1 MSISVRTCTTVVD
14 KRLSLDIYNEVWPR
28 RAVTQE
34 DVDAWHRMSRA
45 SVELIGSVDGDDAG
59 SAAMSVQLA
68 RPHLAYVLITVL
80 PRFRRRG
87 VGGALFADA
96 ARWTAEQRIN
106 AIEAPVEVG
115 DDDSR
120 AFAVR
125 RGFTELSRDL
135 VVELDLASIE
145 PPPVD
150 APDGVEV
157 VLLAD
162 RPDLAAGAYDVG
174 LEALPDVP
182 GSDGW
187 TPPTFEQFTD
197 AHLRGPAIFLAVT
210 SGEVVG
216 YAKLHAGADG
226 TSAEHGM
233 TGVKREWRGRGIAQ
247 SLKRAQIAWAK
258 ETGLERLTA
267 DNDERNV
274 PMRRINDALGYR
286 ITSGWIQL
294 HARVADL
301 PLL

>member
-1 MSISVRTCTTVVD
+1 MTISVRTCSTPD
-14 KRLSLDIYNEVWPR
+14 DNRLSLDIYNEVWPR

-45 SVELIGSVDGDDAG
+45 SVELIGSVDGVDAG
-59 SAAMSVQLA
+59 SAAMSVPLA
-68 RPHLAYVLITVL
+68 RPHLAYVLLTVL
-80 PRFRRRG
+80 PSRRRRG
-87 VGGALFADA
+87 VGRALFDA
-96 ARWTAEQRIN
+96 AASWVNEQGVGE
-106 AIEAPVEVG
+106 IEAPVEVG
-115 DDDSR
+115 DDESL
-120 AFAVR
+120 AFAKR
-125 RGFTELSRDL
+125 RRFSELSRDF
-135 VVELDLASIE
+135 VVELELARVE

-150 APDGVEV
+150 APAGFDV

-162 RPDLAAGAYDVG
+162 RPELAPGAYDVG

-187 TPPTFEQFTD
+187 TPPTYEEFID

-210 SGEVVG
+210 GGEVVA
-216 YAKLHAGADG
+216 YAKLHANPDG
-226 TSAEHGM
+226 KSAEHGM
-233 TGVKREWRGRGIAQ
+233 TAVKRDWRGRGIAQ

-258 ETGLERLTA
+258 EHGLERLTA

-294 HARVADL
+294 HARIADL
-301 PLL
+301 ALP

>member
-1 MSISVRTCTTVVD
+1 MRTCTTAED
-14 KRLSLDIYNEVWPR
+14 NRLSLDIYNEVWPR

-45 SVELIGSVDGDDAG
+45 SVELIGSIDEIDAG

-68 RPHLAYVLITVL
+68 RPHLAYVLVTVL
-80 PRFRRRG
+80 PQCRRRG
-87 VGGALFADA
+87 VGGALFAAA
-96 ARWTAEQRIN
+96 ARWTAAQGVDQ
-106 AIEAPVEVG
+106 IEAPVEVG
-115 DDDSR
+115 DDDSL
-120 AFAVR
+120 AFAER
-125 RGFTELSRDL
+125 RGFSELSRDL
-135 VVELDLASIE
+135 VVELDLAGVE

-150 APDGVEV
+150 APDGVDV

-162 RPDLAAGAYDVG
+162 RPELAAGAYDVG

-187 TPPTFEQFTD
+187 TPPTFEQFSE
-197 AHLRGPAIFLAVT
+197 AHLRGPAIFLAVAN
-210 SGEVVG
+210 GDVVG

-233 TGVKREWRGRGIAQ
+233 TGVKREWRGRGVAQ

-258 ETGLERLTA
+258 EHGLERLTA
-267 DNDERNV
+267 DNDERNI

-294 HARVADL
+294 YARLTDL
-301 PLL
+301 PLP

>member
-1 MSISVRTCTTVVD
+1 MRTCD
-14 KRLSLDIYNEVWPR
+14 SAEDMRLSLDIYNQVWPR
-28 RAVTQE
+28 RAVTQD

-45 SVELIGSVDGDDAG
+45 SVELIGSVDGLDAG

-68 RPHLAYVLITVL
+68 RPHLAYVLVTVL
-80 PRFRRRG
+80 PRSRRGG
-87 VGGALFADA
+87 VGGALFEAA
-96 ARWTAEQRIN
+96 ARWTAAQGIDE
-106 AIEAPVEVG
+106 IEAPVEVG
-115 DDDSR
+115 DDESL

-135 VVELDLASIE
+135 VVELDLASLE

-150 APDGVEV
+150 APDGVDIE
-157 VLLAD
+157 LLAE
-162 RPDLAAGAYDVG
+162 RPELAAGAYDVG

-197 AHLRGPAIFLAVT
+197 AHLRGPAIFLAVA
-210 SGEVVG
+210 SGDVVG

-226 TSAEHGM
+226 ASAEHGM

-258 ETGLERLTA
+258 ENGLERLIA
-267 DNDERNV
+267 NNDERNI